1 MKFDLI
7 YFIHNILLGA
17 AVSADAFSVSLAN
30 GLGDPGMKKSR
41 MLLIAGTFSVFQMLM
56 PLAGWFCVHAL
67 VQHFHALLKVTPWIA
82 FFLLGWLGVRM
93 LRSGLRRR
101 KDESLPQTVAFTLT
115 GLLLQAVAPSL
126 DALSLGFT
134 MADYTPVVAVVT
146 ILIIGA
152 VTLND
157 CLIGLALGRHFGAR
171 AAWKAS
177 VFGGVVLILIGI
189 EILAGSF

>member
-1 MKFDLI
+1 MKFDLVF
-7 YFIHNILLGA
+7 FINTILLGA

-30 GLGDPGMKKSR
+30 GLADPGMKKSR

-56 PLAGWFCVHAL
+56 PLAGWLCVHAL
-67 VQHFHALLKVTPWIA
+67 VQRFHAFLKVTPWIA
-82 FFLLGWLGVRM
+82 FVLLGWLGARM

-101 KDESLPQTVAFTLT
+101 KDESLPQAVAFTLP
-115 GLLLQAVAPSL
+115 GLLLQAVATSL

-171 AAWKAS
+171 TAWKAS